1 MSRRWARP
9 MDIGGLG
16 VPPLLLAVSLVVCLV
31 VWSAGDGL
39 RAGDETP
46 AASSFKQATTG
57 YRFEFPRDHG
67 AHPDF
72 RTEWWYYTGH
82 LRAKD
87 GRTFGFELTFFRRAI
102 PPEDVK
108 TQPSQWSITQFYFA
122 HFALTDLANGRFHF
136 AEKVSRAGLGKAGA
150 DESRLRAW
158 IDDWRAEMPAVASG
172 PHSLVAKTD
181 QFALSLTLQPAKP
194 PVVHGLDGTSRK
206 GAAEGQAS
214 HYYSFTRLAT
224 TGTVTVGAERFE
236 VTGLSWMDH
245 EFSSTDLSSDLV
257 GWDWFSLQ
265 LTDDSE
271 LMLYRM
277 RRNDGS
283 SDPAS
288 SGTVV
293 PPDGRARH
301 LPVHDFTITSTAT
314 WTSPK
319 SKAVY
324 PARWRVTVPSLDLTL
339 EVTPLLADQELQ
351 TGGSAAVTY
360 WEGAVSVTGTKQGR
374 PIGGQGYVE
383 LTGYAE
389 RVIQQL

>member
-1 MSRRWARP
+1 MG
-9 MDIGGLG
+9 IGGLN
-16 VPPLLLAVSLVVCLV
+16 LLPMLLVISLV
-31 VWSAGDGL
+31 VWSGDGL
-39 RAGDETP
+39 QAKEE
-46 AASSFKQATTG
+46 ASVSPSFKQAKAG

-67 AHPDF
+67 SHPDF

-87 GRTFGFELTFFRRAI
+87 GRMFGFELTFFRRAI

-108 TQPSQWSITQFYFA
+108 TQPSQWSITQLYFA
-122 HFALTDLANGRFHF
+122 HFAVTDLANSRFRF
-136 AEKVSRAGLGKAGA
+136 AEKVSRAGLEKAGA
-150 DESRLRAW
+150 DESRLRVW
-158 IDDWRAEMPAVASG
+158 IDDWRAEMPAVSSG

-181 QFALSLTLQPAKP
+181 TFAVSLTLQPAKP
-194 PVVHGLDGTSRK
+194 PVVHGFDGTSRK

-224 TGTVTVGAERFE
+224 TGTVIIGADRFE

-288 SGTVV
+288 SGTVI

-339 EVTPLLADQELQ
+339 EVTPVLADQELQ

-360 WEGAVSVTGTKQGR
+360 WEGAVSVSGTKRGR